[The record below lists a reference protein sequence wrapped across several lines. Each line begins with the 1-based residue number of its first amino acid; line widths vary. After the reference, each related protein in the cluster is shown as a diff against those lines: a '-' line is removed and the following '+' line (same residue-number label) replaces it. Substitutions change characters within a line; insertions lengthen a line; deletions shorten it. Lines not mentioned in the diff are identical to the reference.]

1 MLKVSEFIDKSK
13 ACAGIESDYRLAKVI
28 GISHGAITNYRTD
41 RTLPDE
47 RVIQKLC
54 EFTGDDPDVI
64 SALLQSRRARTPE
77 GRDLW
82 LRVAKRLA
90 AAAAAGAVSASVLAA
105 APLPYQ
111 SPDSDDRLYLMLSHQ
126 WR

>member
-1 MLKVSEFIDKSK
+1 MLDVSDLLDKSK
-13 ACAGIESDYRLAKVI
+13 ACAGIESDYRLAKLI
-28 GISHGAITNYRTD
+28 GITNSAITNYRTKK
-41 RTLPDE
+41 TTPDE

-54 EFTGDDPDVI
+54 ALTGDDPDVI

-77 GRDLW
+77 GKELW

-105 APLPYQ
+105 TPLPYPL
-111 SPDSDDRLYLMLSHQ
+111 SDTDDRLYLMLS
-126 WR
+126 